1 MLDNYDTHTEVDTTR
16 FMMVLSAEH
25 RASVR
30 VLAYIGGKS
39 FAIQELQMIIFNWT
53 RGQEHHN
60 SLWPDQYS

>member
-1 MLDNYDTHTEVDTTR
+1 
-16 FMMVLSAEH
+16 MMVLSAEH

-39 FAIQELQMIIFNWT
+39 FAIQELQIIIFNWT